1 MKKYPYIT
9 IDEEKIGGFNY
20 GNRGDQFYTQE
31 KNIVSELSNYD
42 LRGKV
47 IY

>member
-42 LRGKV
+42 LRGK
-47 IY
+47 